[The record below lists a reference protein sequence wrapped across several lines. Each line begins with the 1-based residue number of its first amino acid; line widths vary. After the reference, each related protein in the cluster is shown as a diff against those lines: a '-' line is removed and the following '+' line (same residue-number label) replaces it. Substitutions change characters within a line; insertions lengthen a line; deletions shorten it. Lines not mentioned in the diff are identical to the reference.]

1 MVGSRASDDGY
12 FIYAVLWRVC
22 YVAPLVQTYVGEG
35 RVKIISQLV
44 AIVIACQGS
53 ISFAEDSSAFM
64 ISGMLRKGTDG
75 VVIKLVQGV
84 EPARSSN
91 EAVGAFTRKV
101 LAQYPG
107 YSLVDAIA
115 MPVPSREQPCRRL
128 ESI

>member
-1 MVGSRASDDGY
+1 MKR
-12 FIYAVLWRVC
+12 IW
-22 YVAPLVQTYVGEG
+22 
-35 RVKIISQLV
+35 QLL

-53 ISFAEDSSAFM
+53 VAFAEENAAFM

-84 EPARSSN
+84 EPAGSSN

-115 MPVPSREQPCRRL
+115 MPIENLVRPCKRL